1 VREPIPPEKLGEN
14 FMHVLHHGASIS
26 PGILERIGAITVGWA
41 MFEHYLE
48 MAIWVLSNEDVRGAF
63 PTTDRM
69 QSKEKIS
76 RFLALAQNV
85 GGDKWKAFVELAAR
99 LMNDVLSFR
108 NALSHGHPAPGS
120 SISNVRW
127 RGEKRR
133 RDSSQAHYE
142 IWTTG
147 CVVEGIDVLLKV
159 VANIDRPWPDLD
171 FERILANETHLRRI
185 ASMVGEAAHLTAY
198 MNHEKN

>member
-1 VREPIPPEKLGEN
+1 MRKAILPEKLGEN
-14 FMHVLHHGASIS
+14 FMHVLHRGAGIS
-26 PGILERIGAITVGWA
+26 PGILERIGAITLGWA
-41 MFEHYLE
+41 MFEHHLE
-48 MAIWVLSNEDVRGAF
+48 SAIWVLSNEDVRGAF

-76 RFLALAQNV
+76 RFLALAQNI
-85 GGDKWKAFVELAAR
+85 GNDKWKTFAELAVR
-99 LMNDVLSFR
+99 LMSDVLSFR
-108 NALSHGHPAPGS
+108 NALSHGYPAPGN

-127 RGEKRR
+127 HGEKRR

-147 CVVEGIDVLLKV
+147 CVVEGIDVLLRV
-159 VANIDRPWPDLD
+159 VANIDRPWADLD
-171 FERILANETHLRRI
+171 LERLLANETYLRRI

-198 MNHEKN
+198 MDHEKS